1 MMEAESCARND
12 AAVRQQLGT
21 TILSLEF
28 RIRTSR
34 NCNKEL
40 AMKYVYEFIGT
51 FFLVVTVALVIVAP
65 GAAPIGFAP
74 LAIGTVLAVMIFAGG
89 HVSGGHYNP
98 AVSLAV
104 YLRGDKQTFGL
115 GNMLG
120 YWVVQLAA
128 GFIAAL
134 VAMYLKSQLA
144 ASMGVAVEVAPIDP
158 NAILVP
164 ALIAE
169 FLGTFALT
177 YTVLNVATAKGTS
190 GNSFY
195 GWAIG
200 MAVLASAYAFGWISG
215 GAFNPAVAVGIT
227 QLGIITWGSIW
238 IYWVAQL
245 VAGAVAALVFR
256 AAHPG
261 E

>member
-1 MMEAESCARND
+1 
-12 AAVRQQLGT
+12 
-21 TILSLEF
+21 
-28 RIRTSR
+28 
-34 NCNKEL
+34 
-40 AMKYVYEFIGT
+40 MKYVYEFIGT
-51 FFLVVTVALVIVAP
+51 FFLVTVIGMVVIEP
-65 GAAPIGFAP
+65 GAAALGFAP

-104 YLRGDKQTFGL
+104 FLRGDKQTFTVTD
-115 GNMLG
+115 MVI
-120 YWVVQLAA
+120 YWVVQIVA

-134 VAMYLKSQLA
+134 VVLYLKGALA
-144 ASMGVAVEVAPIDP
+144 GAAGAAVEVPTV
-158 NAILVP
+158 NAASVLLP
-164 ALIAE
+164 ALLAE

-200 MAVLASAYAFGWISG
+200 MAVLASAYAFGGITG

-227 QLGIITWGSIW
+227 QMGITGWGNIW
-238 IYWVAQL
+238 IYLVAQL
-245 VAGAVAALVFR
+245 VAGVIAAYVFR

>member
-1 MMEAESCARND
+1 
-12 AAVRQQLGT
+12 
-21 TILSLEF
+21 
-28 RIRTSR
+28 
-34 NCNKEL
+34 
-40 AMKYVYEFIGT
+40 MKYVYEFIGT
-51 FFLVVTVALVIVAP
+51 FFLVVTVTLAIVDP
-65 GAAPIGFAP
+65 GAAPLGFAP
-74 LAIGTVLAVMIFAGG
+74 LAIGTALAVMIFAGG

-104 YLRGDKQTFGL
+104 YVRGDKQAFTL
-115 GNMLG
+115 SNMLI

-134 VAMYLKSQLA
+134 VGMFLKQQLA
-144 ASMGVAVEVAPIDP
+144 ASMGVPVEVAPIDP
-158 NAILVP
+158 NAIMLP
-164 ALIAE
+164 ALAAE

-177 YTVLNVATAKGTS
+177 FTVLNVATAKATS

-200 MAVLASAYAFGWISG
+200 MAVLFSAYAFGWISG
-215 GAFNPAVAVGIT
+215 GAFNPAVAVGIA
-227 QLGIITWGSIW
+227 QLGVITWTSIW

-245 VAGAVAALVFR
+245 LAAVVAAFVFR

>member
-1 MMEAESCARND
+1 
-12 AAVRQQLGT
+12 
-21 TILSLEF
+21 
-28 RIRTSR
+28 
-34 NCNKEL
+34 
-40 AMKYVYEFIGT
+40 MKYVYEFIGT
-51 FFLVVTVALVIVAP
+51 FFLVTVVGMVIIEP
-65 GAAPIGFAP
+65 GAAALGFAP

-104 YLRGDKQTFGL
+104 FIRGDKQAFTFG
-115 GNMLG
+115 NMIA
-120 YWVVQLAA
+120 YWVVQLIA
-128 GFIAAL
+128 GFIGAL
-134 VAMYLKSQLA
+134 LVLYLKGTVA
-144 ASMGVAVEVAPIDP
+144 TANAVTMVVPTVNVAGVMI
-158 NAILVP
+158 P
-164 ALIAE
+164 ALIVE

-200 MAVLASAYAFGWISG
+200 MAVLAGAYAFGAITG
-215 GAFNPAVAVGIT
+215 GAFNPAVALGIT
-227 QLGIITWGSIW
+227 QMGVTPWASIW
-238 IYWVAQL
+238 IYWVPQL
-245 VAGAVAALVFR
+245 LAGIIAAFVFR